1 MDFPDSANLMRFP
14 NRAAS
19 DRTREGLGRWRY
31 EFVECGSREAGPR
44 TSCARLWR
52 SNPFRLVEALSL
64 HENQKRCCH
73 GFVKCFDPCVADLPP
88 IDVTQ
93 FALVLGVFALS

>member
-1 MDFPDSANLMRFP
+1 
-14 NRAAS
+14 
-19 DRTREGLGRWRY
+19 
-31 EFVECGSREAGPR
+31 
-44 TSCARLWR
+44 
-52 SNPFRLVEALSL
+52 LVEALSL